1 MPDQRMYTV
10 SVAGTLRFAIVW
22 TRGVALARGWA
33 SDRWAVDPVLV
44 GVWPTQRED
53 QATLLSRGE
62 KEHYA

>member
-10 SVAGTLRFAIVW
+10 CLPGTLKMAIVW
-22 TRGVALARGWA
+22 TRSTALARAWA
-33 SDRWAVDPVLV
+33 SDKWAVDPVLV

-53 QATLLSRGE
+53 QAILEERGE